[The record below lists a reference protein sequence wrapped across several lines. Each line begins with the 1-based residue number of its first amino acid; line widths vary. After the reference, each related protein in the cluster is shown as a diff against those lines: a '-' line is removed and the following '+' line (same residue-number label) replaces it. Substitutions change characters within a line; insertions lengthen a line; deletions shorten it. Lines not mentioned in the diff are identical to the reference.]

1 MNNALGL
8 LGIARRA
15 GKLALGDEQCSIA
28 VRDRKARALFT
39 AQDAAERT
47 KSWAKSTGV
56 PYLPLPITKA
66 ELGALTG
73 RASVAQVAVLDVGIA
88 AAVAQKL
95 AAVDAQYAEAAE
107 TLAASAL
114 RAARRKEKK
123 KARKG

>member
-39 AQDAAERT
+39 AQDAAER
-47 KSWAKSTGV
+47 AKFFSKI
-56 PYLPLPITKA
+56 PRPPRLPLSTSTT
-66 ELGALTG
+66 LFGSLTG